1 MDRIL
6 QITEVWV
13 YDRNYIEDFHPFMR
27 PYDHPSRA
35 VLHEEVHARPP
46 IPLWPNERV
55 ISQSFLLDATSRQQQ
70 IQWIQ
75 KLSLAL
81 ECTPNGDDHSFMTL
95 NLAPEPE
102 RVLLKWELHGE
113 FATIAV
119 IVHNK
124 VKISKPLLE
133 SRLEIERELNLL
145 IESLGCLPISE
156 AGGQRIS
163 ALDLVFEHRPLFSE
177 AQEVSEIFS
186 GNTVV
191 GSYIFSSK
199 KAQLWTDLQLEQD
212 GFISFFIPHDVLGS
226 RQLGRIARALA
237 EAETYRMVA
246 MLSFPVAK
254 SLSLPLREAESEL
267 ATLSEKISQLQR
279 ESGVNTEKDG
289 IFLEQLSHL
298 ASRIEQWISGY
309 GLRFTASEAYSQ
321 LLSKN
326 LLGLNES
333 SVPGVQT
340 LSEFMD
346 RRFQPAMGTCIWTQR
361 RLRELSDRI
370 SRTTQTLR
378 TRIEFVNEEQ
388 TQKLLASMDQ
398 RARLQLRL
406 QQTVE
411 SLSVLVLTYYAVS
424 LLAYVVKGGK
434 EAGLDIQPEIIA
446 AIASPVI
453 AITFFII
460 SRRRRHK

>member
-1 MDRIL
+1 
-6 QITEVWV
+6 
-13 YDRNYIEDFHPFMR
+13 MR

-35 VLHEEVHARPP
+35 ALHDEVHARPP
-46 IPLWPNERV
+46 VPLWPNERV
-55 ISQSFLLDATSRQQQ
+55 ISQSFLLDANTRQQQ
-70 IQWIQ
+70 IQWVQ
-75 KLSLAL
+75 KLSAL
-81 ECTPNGDDHSFMTL
+81 LGNPASSSDHSFITL

-102 RVLLKWELHGE
+102 RILLKWELHGE
-113 FATIAV
+113 FATIAL

-124 VKISKPLLE
+124 IKTSEPLLK
-133 SRLEIERELNLL
+133 SRLA
-145 IESLGCLPISE
+145 IESELDSLFKNLGCPTISE

-177 AQEVSEIFS
+177 AQEVSEIFN
-186 GNTVV
+186 GNTVL

-199 KAQLWTDLQLEQD
+199 KAQLWTDLRLDQD

-226 RQLGRIARALA
+226 RQAGRVARALA

-246 MLSFPVAK
+246 MISFPVAK

-267 ATLSEKISQLQR
+267 ASLSERISQLQT

-289 IFLEQLSHL
+289 IFLEELSRL

-326 LLGLNES
+326 LLELSES
-333 SVPGVQT
+333 SIPGVQT

-378 TRIEFVNEEQ
+378 TRIEYVNEEQ

-406 QQTVE
+406 QETVE
-411 SLSVLVLTYYAVS
+411 GLSVLVLTYYAVS
-424 LLAYVVKGGK
+424 LLAYIAKGGK
-434 EAGLDIQPEIIA
+434 EAGLGIHPEIIA
-446 AIASPVI
+446 AIAAPII
-453 AITFFII
+453 AITFIATI
-460 SRRRRHK
+460 KLRRRRHQKLANR

>member
-1 MDRIL
+1 MK
-6 QITEVWV
+6 
-13 YDRNYIEDFHPFMR
+13 PMR

-35 VLHEEVHARPP
+35 VLHDEVHARPP

-55 ISQSFLLDATSRQQQ
+55 ISQSFLLDAVSRKQQ
-70 IQWIQ
+70 IQWVQ
-75 KLSLAL
+75 KLSSAL
-81 ECTPNGDDHSFMTL
+81 GCTPSGDDHSFMTL
-95 NLAPEPE
+95 YLAPEPE
-102 RVLLKWELHGE
+102 RVLIKWELHGE
-113 FATIAV
+113 FATIAA

-124 VKISKPLLE
+124 EKVNQPLLK
-133 SRLEIERELNLL
+133 SRLEIESELDSLL
-145 IESLGCLPISE
+145 KGLGCPTISE
-156 AGGQRIS
+156 SGGQRIS

-186 GNTVV
+186 GNTVL

-199 KAQLWTDLQLEQD
+199 KAQLWTDLQLDQD
-212 GFISFFIPHDVLGS
+212 GFISFFIPHDGMGS

-246 MLSFPVAK
+246 MISFPIAK

-267 ATLSEKISQLQR
+267 ASLSERISQLQA

-289 IFLEQLSHL
+289 KFLEELSRL

-326 LLGLNES
+326 LIGLNES
-333 SVPGVQT
+333 SIPGVQT

-378 TRIEFVNEEQ
+378 TRIEYVNEEQ

-398 RARLQLRL
+398 RAKLQLRM
-406 QQTVE
+406 QETVE

-434 EAGLDIQPEIIA
+434 EAGLAIHPEITA
-446 AIASPVI
+446 AIAAPVI

-460 SRRRRHK
+460 SRRRRQRKS

>member
-1 MDRIL
+1 
-6 QITEVWV
+6 
-13 YDRNYIEDFHPFMR
+13 MR

-35 VLHEEVHARPP
+35 LLHEEVHARPP

-55 ISQSFLLDATSRQQQ
+55 ISQSFLLDAAARQQQ
-70 IQWIQ
+70 IAWVQ
-75 KLSLAL
+75 KLSNAL
-81 ECTPNGDDHSFMTL
+81 GCAPSRDDHSFMTL
-95 NLAPEPE
+95 QLAPEPE
-102 RVLLKWELHGE
+102 RVLVKWELHGE

-124 VKISKPLLE
+124 TKVKEPLLK
-133 SRLEIERELNLL
+133 SRLEIERDLDLL
-145 IESLGCLPISE
+145 FANLGCPTISE

-163 ALDLVFEHRPLFSE
+163 ALDLVFEHRPLFAE
-177 AQEVSEIFS
+177 ALEVSEIFN
-186 GNTVV
+186 GNTVL
-191 GSYIFSSK
+191 GSFILSSK
-199 KAQLWTDLQLEQD
+199 KAQLWTDLQLDQD

-226 RQLGRIARALA
+226 RQLGRIARGLA

-246 MLSFPVAK
+246 MVSFPVAK

-267 ATLSEKISQLQR
+267 AAVSEKISKLQA

-289 IFLEQLSHL
+289 LFLEELSRL

-309 GLRFTASEAYSQ
+309 GLRFTAAEAYSQ

-326 LLGLNES
+326 LLELNETS
-333 SVPGVQT
+333 IPGVQT

-378 TRIEFVNEEQ
+378 TRIEFVNEQQ

-406 QQTVE
+406 QETVE
-411 SLSVLVLTYYAVS
+411 SLSVLVLTYYAVG
-424 LLAYVVKGGK
+424 LLAYIVKGGK
-434 EAGLDIQPEIIA
+434 EAGLAIHPEIIA
-446 AIASPVI
+446 AIAAPII
-453 AITFFII
+453 AITFLVI
-460 SRRRRHK
+460 SRRRRRRQKS

>member
-1 MDRIL
+1 
-6 QITEVWV
+6 
-13 YDRNYIEDFHPFMR
+13 MR

-35 VLHEEVHARPP
+35 ALHDEVHARPP
-46 IPLWPNERV
+46 VPLWPNERV
-55 ISQSFLLDATSRQQQ
+55 ISQSFLLDANARQQQ
-70 IQWIQ
+70 IQWVQ
-75 KLSLAL
+75 KLSAAL
-81 ECTPNGDDHSFMTL
+81 GGPLSSADHSFITL

-113 FATIAV
+113 FATIAL

-124 VKISKPLLE
+124 LKTSEPLLK
-133 SRLEIERELNLL
+133 SRLA
-145 IESLGCLPISE
+145 IESELDLLFKNLGCPTISE

-163 ALDLVFEHRPLFSE
+163 ALDLVFEHRPLFSD
-177 AQEVSEIFS
+177 AQEVSEIFN
-186 GNTVV
+186 GNTVL
-191 GSYIFSSK
+191 GSYILPSK
-199 KAQLWTDLQLEQD
+199 KAQLWTDLRLDQD

-226 RQLGRIARALA
+226 RQAGRVARALA

-246 MLSFPVAK
+246 MVSFPVAK

-267 ATLSEKISQLQR
+267 AGLSERISQLQT

-289 IFLEQLSHL
+289 IFLEELSRL

-326 LLGLNES
+326 LLELSES
-333 SVPGVQT
+333 SIPGVQT

-378 TRIEFVNEEQ
+378 TRIEFVNEQQ

-406 QQTVE
+406 QETVE
-411 SLSVLVLTYYAVS
+411 GLSVLVLTYYAVS
-424 LLAYVVKGGK
+424 LIAYIAKGGK
-434 EAGLDIQPEIIA
+434 EAGFGIHPEIIA
-446 AIASPVI
+446 AIAAPII
-453 AITFFII
+453 AITFIATI
-460 SRRRRHK
+460 KLRRRRQKKLASR

>member
-1 MDRIL
+1 MIL
-6 QITEVWV
+6 INLE
-13 YDRNYIEDFHPFMR
+13 IHSPFMR
-27 PYDHPSRA
+27 PCDHPSRA
-35 VLHEEVHARPP
+35 ALHEEVHARPP

-55 ISQSFLLDATSRQQQ
+55 ISQSFLLDAASRQQQ
-70 IQWIQ
+70 IQWVQ
-75 KLSLAL
+75 KLSNAL
-81 ECTPNGDDHSFMTL
+81 GCSPNGDDHSFVTL
-95 NLAPEPE
+95 QLAAEPE
-102 RVLLKWELHGE
+102 RVLVKWELHGE

-119 IVHNK
+119 IFHNNVK
-124 VKISKPLLE
+124 VKDPLLK
-133 SRLEIERELNLL
+133 SRLENERELDLL
-145 IESLGCLPISE
+145 FKNLGCPIISE

-186 GNTVV
+186 GNTVL

-199 KAQLWTDLQLEQD
+199 KAQLWTDLQLDQD
-212 GFISFFIPHDVLGS
+212 GFISFFIPHDGMGS

-246 MLSFPVAK
+246 MISFPVAK

-267 ATLSEKISQLQR
+267 AALSEKISQLQGQA
-279 ESGVNTEKDG
+279 GVNTEKDG
-289 IFLEQLSHL
+289 IFLEELSRL

-326 LLGLNES
+326 LIGLNES
-333 SVPGVQT
+333 SIPGVQT

-388 TQKLLASMDQ
+388 TQKLLASMDH

-406 QQTVE
+406 QETVE

-424 LLAYVVKGGK
+424 LLAYIVKGGK
-434 EAGLDIQPEIIA
+434 EAGLDIHPEIIA
-446 AIASPVI
+446 AIAAPVI
-453 AITFFII
+453 AIIFILI
-460 SRRRRHK
+460 SRRRRRRLSS

>member
-1 MDRIL
+1 MGC
-6 QITEVWV
+6 
-13 YDRNYIEDFHPFMR
+13 P
-27 PYDHPSRA
+27 
-35 VLHEEVHARPP
+35 
-46 IPLWPNERV
+46 
-55 ISQSFLLDATSRQQQ
+55 
-70 IQWIQ
+70 
-75 KLSLAL
+75 
-81 ECTPNGDDHSFMTL
+81 
-95 NLAPEPE
+95 
-102 RVLLKWELHGE
+102 
-113 FATIAV
+113 TIA
-119 IVHNK
+119 
-124 VKISKPLLE
+124 E
-133 SRLEIERELNLL
+133 S
-145 IESLGCLPISE
+145 
-156 AGGQRIS
+156 GGQRIS

-177 AQEVSEIFS
+177 AQEVSEIFN
-186 GNTVV
+186 GNTVL

-199 KAQLWTDLQLEQD
+199 KAQLWTDLQLDQD
-212 GFISFFIPHDVLGS
+212 GFISFFIPHDGMGS

-237 EAETYRMVA
+237 EVETYRMVA
-246 MLSFPVAK
+246 MVSFPIAK

-267 ATLSEKISQLQR
+267 ASLSERISQLQA
-279 ESGVNTEKDG
+279 ESGVNTQKDG
-289 IFLEQLSHL
+289 KFLEELSRL

-326 LLGLNES
+326 LIGLNES
-333 SVPGVQT
+333 SIPGVQT

-378 TRIEFVNEEQ
+378 TRIEYVNEEQ

-398 RARLQLRL
+398 RAKLQLRM
-406 QQTVE
+406 QETVE

-434 EAGLDIQPEIIA
+434 EAGLAIHPEITA
-446 AIASPVI
+446 AIAAPVI

-460 SRRRRHK
+460 SRRRRNRKS